1 MHYKKL
7 GQTNIEISSIGLGC
21 MGMSIAYGKQ
31 DDKESIATLEKA
43 LELGVN
49 FWDTSDA
56 YGDNEALIAN
66 VLVPHRQQ
74 VVIATKFGWRGTLQN
89 GKVDGKVDNSPAWIR
104 QALEDSLKRLKT
116 DVIDLYYMSRLDP
129 AIPVEETI
137 GVLSELV
144 WEGKI
149 RSIGLSEISEGTL
162 RRAHAVHPISALQ
175 SEYSLLSRD
184 VEKEILPACQEL
196 GTTFVAFSPTARG
209 LLTNTLIDPK
219 NLPDDDRR
227 VTSQPRFN
235 VDEYY
240 QNNLRLAQ
248 AFRELAAVK
257 NCTASQLALAWLLAQ
272 AEDMVPIP
280 GTKKRKYLVE
290 NAGATEII
298 LNPADLQRIE
308 AILLEYPNTGPRY
321 NEAMLKLVGK

>member
-1 MHYKKL
+1 MRYKKL

-21 MGMSIAYGKQ
+21 MGMSIAYGKP

-66 VLVPHRQQ
+66 VLVPHRKQ
-74 VVIATKFGWRGTLQN
+74 VVIATKFGWRGTPQTPQN
-89 GKVDGKVDNSPAWIR
+89 GKVDNSPAWIR

-116 DVIDLYYMSRLDP
+116 DVIDLYYVHRLDP
-129 AIPVEETI
+129 NIPVEETVGI
-137 GVLSELV
+137 LSGLV
-144 WEGKI
+144 RQGKI
-149 RSIGLSEISEGTL
+149 RAIGLSEISADTL
-162 RRAHAVHPISALQ
+162 RRAHAVHPIAALQ
-175 SEYSLLSRD
+175 SEYSLLSRE
-184 VEKEILPACQEL
+184 VEKEILPACQKL
-196 GTTFVAFSPTARG
+196 GITFVAFSPTARG
-209 LLTNTLIDPK
+209 LLTNIPIDRN

-227 VTSQPRFN
+227 LTTIPRFS

-240 QNNLRLAQ
+240 QNNLQLAQ
-248 AFRELAAVK
+248 AFRELAATK
-257 NCTASQLALAWLLAQ
+257 NCTASQLSLAWLLAQ
-272 AEDMVPIP
+272 DENVVPIP

-290 NAGATEII
+290 NAGATDII
-298 LNPADLQRIE
+298 LNTTDLQRIE

-321 NEAMLKLVGK
+321 NEAFLKLVGK

>member
-1 MHYKKL
+1 MRYKKL

-21 MGMSIAYGKQ
+21 MGMSIAYGKP

-56 YGDNEALIAN
+56 YGDNEVLIAK
-66 VLVPHRQQ
+66 VLVPHRKQI
-74 VVIATKFGWRGTLQN
+74 VIATKFGCKGTLQN
-89 GKVDGKVDNSPAWIR
+89 GKVDNSPAWIR

-116 DVIDLYYMSRLDP
+116 DVIDLYYVHRLDP
-129 AIPVEETI
+129 KIPVEETVGI
-137 GVLSELV
+137 LSELV
-144 WEGKI
+144 REGKI
-149 RSIGLSEISEGTL
+149 RAIGLSEVSADTL
-162 RRAHAVHPISALQ
+162 RKAHVVHPIAALQ
-175 SEYSLLSRD
+175 SEYSLLSRE
-184 VEKEILPACQEL
+184 VEAEVLPACHEL
-196 GTTFVAFSPTARG
+196 GITFVAFSPTARG
-209 LLTNTLIDPK
+209 LLTNTPIDPK
-219 NLPDDDRR
+219 NLPNDDRR
-227 VTSQPRFN
+227 VTSIPRFS

-248 AFRELAAVK
+248 AFRELAAIE

-272 AEDMVPIP
+272 AENVVPIP
-280 GTKKRKYLVE
+280 GTKKRTYLVE

-298 LNPADLQRIE
+298 LNPDDLQRIE

-321 NEAMLKLVGK
+321 NEAFLKLVGK

>member
-1 MHYKKL
+1 MRYKKL

-21 MGMSIAYGKQ
+21 MGMSIAYGKP
-31 DDKESIATLEKA
+31 DDSESIATLERA

-56 YGDNEALIAN
+56 YGDNEILIAN
-66 VLVPHRQQ
+66 VLVPHRKQ
-74 VVIATKFGWRGTLQN
+74 VVIATKFGCKSTVQN
-89 GKVDGKVDNSPAWIR
+89 GKVDNSPAGIR

-116 DVIDLYYMSRLDP
+116 DVIDLYYAHRLDP
-129 AIPVEETI
+129 AIPVEETVGI
-137 GVLSELV
+137 LSELI

-149 RSIGLSEISEGTL
+149 RAIGLSEISADTL
-162 RRAHAVHPISALQ
+162 RRAHAVHPIAALQ
-175 SEYSLLSRD
+175 SEYSLLSREA
-184 VEKEILPACQEL
+184 EKEVLPACQKL

-209 LLTNTLIDPK
+209 LLTNTPIDPK
-219 NLPDDDRR
+219 DLPNDDRR
-227 VTSQPRFN
+227 VTSIPRFS

-248 AFRELAAVK
+248 AFQELAANK

-272 AEDMVPIP
+272 AENVVPIP

-290 NAGATEII
+290 NAGATEIV

-321 NEAMLKLVGK
+321 NEAFQKLVGK

>member
-21 MGMSIAYGKQ
+21 MGMSIAYGKP

-43 LELGVN
+43 LGLGVN

-74 VVIATKFGWRGTLQN
+74 VVIATRFGWRGTLQH
-89 GKVDGKVDNSPAWIR
+89 GKVDNSPAWIR
-104 QALEDSLKRLKT
+104 QALEYSLKRLKT
-116 DVIDLYYMSRLDP
+116 DVIDLYYVARLDP
-129 AIPVEETI
+129 GIPVEETVGI
-137 GVLSELV
+137 LSQLV

-149 RSIGLSEISEGTL
+149 RAIGLSEISEGTL
-162 RRAHAVHPISALQ
+162 RRAHAVHPIAALQ
-175 SEYSLLSRD
+175 SEYSLLSRG
-184 VEKEILPACQEL
+184 VEKGILPACQEL

-209 LLTNTLIDPK
+209 LLTNTPVDPK

-227 VTSQPRFN
+227 MTHPRFN

-248 AFRELAAVK
+248 AFREMAAAK

-272 AEDMVPIP
+272 AKNVVPIP

-290 NAGATEII
+290 NAGASEII
-298 LNPADLQRIE
+298 LNPADFQRIE
-308 AILLEYPNTGPRY
+308 ALLLEYPNTGPRY